1 MDRLIHTAL
10 NSLQIVKENSFL
22 RSNNLAN
29 ASVPGFRAD
38 YHLQTAGTAFYQTL
52 DAHVTRGLA
61 ITDDSNIFNQ
71 SSGGLDETGH
81 VFDVAI
87 RDDGYFITQTPS
99 GNSLTRRGDFSVNSQ
114 GQLMNGSLALVVD
127 QNLNPITVPP
137 YRSANVTEDGEIII
151 EPIGSDPGTYQ
162 SVATLGLV
170 KPTTLLKKD
179 PDGEI
184 RYADGSPIV
193 ANQQAKVV
201 SKHLEMSNVN
211 LMEELVTS
219 IEQQRIFEINL
230 KLVKTAEDIDRSGTS
245 LMKMPT

>member
-1 MDRLIHTAL
+1 L
-10 NSLQIVKENSFL
+10 SQ
-22 RSNNLAN
+22 LA
-29 ASVPGFRAD
+29 
-38 YHLQTAGTAFYQTL
+38 
-52 DAHVTRGLA
+52 VT
-61 ITDDSNIFNQ
+61 
-71 SSGGLDETGH
+71 
-81 VFDVAI
+81 
-87 RDDGYFITQTPS
+87 
-99 GNSLTRRGDFSVNSQ
+99 
-114 GQLMNGSLALVVD
+114 LALIRVLLLWAWLS
-127 QNLNPITVPP
+127 QPP
-137 YRSANVTEDGEIII
+137 S
-151 EPIGSDPGTYQ
+151 S
-162 SVATLGLV
+162 
-170 KPTTLLKKD
+170 KKD